1 MQGSGM
7 GFRDGQAG
15 EDEPDGDSDAGTGAA
30 AIGLSDRESD
40 AEKPGHIPHPDSWD
54 QRGRGPGID
63 MGRCFLH
70 LEANPRA
77 DGEGVCAG
85 NEEEVPGRPHQRTAA
100 HLHDEIGF
108 PADRV
113 RGQREAQAGIAEHA
127 EDQLPECAQRGWP
140 AGDDPFRPSA
150 NLCRPMPGGRDEL

>member
-7 GFRDGQAG
+7 GFRDGPAG
-15 EDEPDGDSDAGTGAA
+15 KDEPDGHPDTGAGAA
-30 AIGLSDRESD
+30 AIGLPDRESD
-40 AEKPGHIPHPDSWD
+40 AEEPGHIPHSDSRN

-70 LEANPRA
+70 PEANPSV

-100 HLHDEIGF
+100 HLSDEIGF
-108 PADRV
+108 PANRV
-113 RGQREAQAGIAEHA
+113 LGQREAQAGIAEYA
-127 EDQLPECAQRGWP
+127 ENQLPKCAQRGGP
-140 AGDDPFRPSA
+140 AGDDAFRPPT
-150 NLCRPMPGGRDEL
+150 NLRRPLPGERNEL